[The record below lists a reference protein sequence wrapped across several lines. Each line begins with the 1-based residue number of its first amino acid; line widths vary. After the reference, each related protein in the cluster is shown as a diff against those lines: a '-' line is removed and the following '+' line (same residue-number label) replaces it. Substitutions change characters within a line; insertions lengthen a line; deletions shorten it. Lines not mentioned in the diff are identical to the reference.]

1 MHETYANAVWRKSS
15 YSNAGG
21 NCVEVASVYERRV
34 SEGWRKSTYS
44 QNRGACVEVADLP
57 GRSAVRDSV
66 NPEAG
71 HLVFGGTE
79 WASFLRTLKNSEAA
93 S

>member
-1 MHETYANAVWRKSS
+1 MYESCANAVWRKS
-15 YSNAGG
+15 N
-21 NCVEVASVYERRV
+21 
-34 SEGWRKSTYS
+34 YS

-71 HLVFGGTE
+71 HLAFSGVE
-79 WASFLRTLKNSEAA
+79 WASFLRTLKNSEVA